1 MIVAWFLETIRH
13 KHPLSV
19 VQPIVLLR
27 SSCWNLTAGFCSS
40 KVLVAHKLVSG
51 VVLVVNDKMIDQLA
65 LI

>member
-1 MIVAWFLETIRH
+1 M
-13 KHPLSV
+13 
-19 VQPIVLLR
+19 VLLR

>member
-1 MIVAWFLETIRH
+1 MIVAWFLDTIRH

-40 KVLVAHKLVSG
+40 KVLVAQTRFVGGLG
-51 VVLVVNDKMIDQLA
+51 GERQND
-65 LI
+65 